1 MLASNLLRVSVTSV
15 LIGMLLGIAMG
26 ITQDFRLAP
35 VHAHLNL
42 VGYVGLF
49 LAGLYYQAVPKAAHG
64 RLAAAHAALAVAGA
78 VLFPLGI
85 AAVLLGGP
93 SYEVYAVAGAL
104 VAFAA
109 MVLFAIVVFRHGAPV
124 RA

>member
-1 MLASNLLRVSVTSV
+1 MLASSLLRVSVSLI

-26 ITQDFRLAP
+26 IAQDFRLAP
-35 VHAHLNL
+35 AHAHLDL
-42 VGYVGLF
+42 IGYVAPF
-49 LAGLYYQAVPKAAHG
+49 LAGLYYQAVPEAANG
-64 RLAAAHAALAVAGA
+64 RLAAAQASLAVAGA

-85 AAVLLGGP
+85 MAVVLGGP
-93 SYEVYAVAGAL
+93 SYQVYAVAGAL

-109 MVLFAIVVFRHGAPV
+109 MVLFAAIVFRHGRPA